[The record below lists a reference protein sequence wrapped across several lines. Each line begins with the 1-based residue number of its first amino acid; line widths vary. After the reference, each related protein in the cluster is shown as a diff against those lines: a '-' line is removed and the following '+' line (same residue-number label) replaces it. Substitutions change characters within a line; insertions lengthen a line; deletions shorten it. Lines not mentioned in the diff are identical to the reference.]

1 MIYPISLIPHP
12 TSLKNI
18 IFDFGGVI
26 CDLDIH
32 KTEEKFRRFGQPKD
46 ENPVSKEEGAAAF
59 EALVEKL
66 ETGKITPEQF
76 RSTIR
81 DFYQVP
87 PSDNAIDEAWNAL
100 LGRIPAE
107 RIRLLEELR
116 KSYRIFLLSNSN
128 IIHYDCYRQDFEQ
141 DFGYRDFD
149 ELFEKAWFSF
159 RIGLKK
165 PDPAIFTYVLKE
177 KNLVPGETLFIDDT
191 FVHVEA
197 ARSIGIQGYH
207 LKKSE
212 AITALF
218 H

>member
-1 MIYPISLIPHP
+1 MLHPKPHIANP

-26 CDLDIH
+26 CDLHIH
-32 KTEEKFRRFGQPKD
+32 KTEEKFRAFGPPKD
-46 ENPVSKEEGAAAF
+46 QRPESKEEGDAAF
-59 EALVEKL
+59 EKLVGQL
-66 ETGKITPEQF
+66 ETGQITPSAF
-76 RSTIR
+76 RQIIR
-81 DFYQVP
+81 EFYQKP
-87 PSDNAIDEAWNAL
+87 PSDEAIDEAWNAL

-116 KSYRIFLLSNSN
+116 STYRIFLLSNSN
-128 IIHYDCYRQDFEQ
+128 SIHYDCYRHDFEL

-165 PDPAIFTYVLKE
+165 PDPAIFNYVLKE
-177 KNLVPGETLFIDDT
+177 KNLVAAETLFIDDT
-191 FVHVEA
+191 PEHIEA

-207 LKKSE
+207 LKKGE
-212 AITALF
+212 AIMALF